1 MLIISFVGDS
11 GTGKTYIITKLTEKL
26 SKKGYKVGC
35 IKHCP
40 HGFDLDHPGK
50 DSHQFKKSGAYGVVV
65 HSPEGIGLVKNICE
79 SVELNDLAVEFF
91 MDADFVL
98 AEGFRESKGTKK
110 IELLRK
116 GVCEKPKLV
125 DAVATLSNFDVET
138 KNPLLNPDDIRGI
151 VRFLLKLKE
160 KEEKVIKVK
169 VNQENLVLNPFTKNM
184 IKSTILG
191 LLKSLKKKDKKIKK
205 IDIKMEV

>member
-1 MLIISFVGDS
+1 MW
-11 GTGKTYIITKLTEKL
+11 
-26 SKKGYKVGC
+26 
-35 IKHCP
+35 
-40 HGFDLDHPGK
+40 
-50 DSHQFKKSGAYGVVV
+50 
-65 HSPEGIGLVKNICE
+65 
-79 SVELNDLAVEFF
+79 
-91 MDADFVL
+91 
-98 AEGFRESKGTKK
+98 
-110 IELLRK
+110 
-116 GVCEKPKLV
+116 
-125 DAVATLSNFDVET
+125 T

>member
-11 GTGKTYIITKLTEKL
+11 GTGKTYIISKLTEKL

-65 HSPEGIGLVKNICE
+65 HSSEGIGLVKNICK

-98 AEGFRESKGTKK
+98 AEGFKESKGTKK

-116 GVCEKPKLV
+116 DVCEKPKLK
-125 DAVATLSNFDVET
+125 DAIAIFSNFNIET
-138 KNPLLNPDDIRGI
+138 KKLVFHPEDLEGI
-151 VRFLLKLKE
+151 VNFLEKMKE
-160 KEEKVIKVK
+160 KEEKIIKVK
-169 VNQENLVLNPFTKNM
+169 VNDKDLPLNPIIRSIIRN
-184 IKSTILG
+184 TIAG
-191 LLKSLKKKDKKIKK
+191 LIEPLKRKDKSIKR
-205 IDIKMEV
+205 IDINMEV